1 MGKLREY
8 REVMGVLPAGF
19 REKLDRVM
27 VVRDEGELWAD
38 GVGRLLMGG
47 YDVVCRGDGRML
59 VNGSMM
65 WIRDGV
71 IMVGGWSVGEFMRL
85 RR

>member
-8 REVMGVLPAGF
+8 REVTRVLPAEF
-19 REKLDRVM
+19 RAKLDGVL
-27 VVRDEGELWAD
+27 VVRDEGELWTD
-38 GVGRLLMGG
+38 GIGRLLGGG
-47 YDVVCRGDGRML
+47 YDVVCRVDGRMM
-59 VNGSMM
+59 VNGSMI

-71 IMVGGWSVGEFMRL
+71 IMVGGWSVGDFMRL